1 MLMNARSRASKKYS
15 DAHFKRTH
23 IAFQK
28 TYYAEVLL
36 PAVERSGETV
46 AGFIKEAIR
55 ERIERMSACERL

>member
-1 MLMNARSRASKKYS
+1 MQTEAQRRAMKKYHGS
-15 DAHFKRTH
+15 HFKR
-23 IAFQK
+23 IPLNVQK

>member
-1 MLMNARSRASKKYS
+1 MQTEAQRRAMKKYHRS
-15 DAHFKRTH
+15 HFKR
-23 IAFQK
+23 IPLNVQK